1 MAQDVTK
8 RTAFASAA
16 LLGARLFVKFVDL
29 ALILILAWILV
40 PEDFALVAIAMIFI
54 QFTESVTEIPVIQA
68 LIRTPTVTDS
78 MLDTAFTISA
88 IRALLV
94 TGLVIGMAP
103 VAMHIYDEPRL
114 GLLMVFLAISP
125 ALRGL
130 VNPKLVMYARR
141 LNY

>member
-1 MAQDVTK
+1 MAADVTK

-16 LLGARLFVKFVDL
+16 LLGARLFVKIVDL

-68 LIRTPTVTDS
+68 LIRTPKVTDS

-94 TGLVIGMAP
+94 AGLGRCLFFTAAP
-103 VAMHIYDEPRL
+103 AAPGSLASTLCTYYVAT
-114 GLLMVFLAISP
+114 
-125 ALRGL
+125 
-130 VNPKLVMYARR
+130 
-141 LNY
+141 